1 MGKKMCYVY
10 IAVFFAVLL
19 IPLLAYPLLRTRLDL
34 TNYENRE
41 LSTIKDVVDSKWSD
55 FFPNFEVYF
64 KDHIPYKN
72 ESVDIINK
80 IDEVIFHDMFN
91 RSVIVGKDGWLFYK
105 GENCIQDYRG
115 GYILSEQELKE
126 YTAAANKLNMVM
138 GKMGIKLYIM
148 ITPNKETIYGDKF
161 LPDKVVKY
169 SNYSRADQ
177 IVGYLHENT
186 NISIVYPKKELT
198 DAASV
203 AQVWRKYDTHWNEL
217 GAFVASQSLLSALG
231 YESRDLGNVEYTK
244 NGKCSGDLANMLGMV
259 TKYSDDD
266 IYKIIGYNQQVNFEV
281 TEWVEQSNLSYARVE
296 SDIENEAKILLIGDS
311 FLGLMEGYLASNFE
325 ISMFVHRDNYGLL
338 DKDLIR
344 EEQPDIVVFQTAE
357 RFLNALDEYMDMYA
371 AWYET
376 QDNE

>member
-1 MGKKMCYVY
+1 
-10 IAVFFAVLL
+10 
-19 IPLLAYPLLRTRLDL
+19 
-34 TNYENRE
+34 
-41 LSTIKDVVDSKWSD
+41 
-55 FFPNFEVYF
+55 
-64 KDHIPYKN
+64 
-72 ESVDIINK
+72 
-80 IDEVIFHDMFN
+80 
-91 RSVIVGKDGWLFYK
+91 
-105 GENCIQDYRG
+105 
-115 GYILSEQELKE
+115 
-126 YTAAANKLNMVM
+126 M

-281 TEWVEQSNLSYARVE
+281 TEWVEQSNLSYARGE
-296 SDIENEAKILLIGDS
+296 SDVENEAKILLIGDS
-311 FLGLMEGYLASNFE
+311 FLGLMEG
-325 ISMFVHRDNYGLL
+325 
-338 DKDLIR
+338 
-344 EEQPDIVVFQTAE
+344 
-357 RFLNALDEYMDMYA
+357 
-371 AWYET
+371 
-376 QDNE
+376 